1 MATKGRPNVKLI
13 IAANVA
19 ALMKHHKQDAPAAAK
34 HLKMQP
40 FQLKRILAGQ
50 HHARV
55 DTLQRI
61 ADGYN
66 VEPYQLLMLNL
77 NPKNPQVPRVLTPEE
92 ERLYRALEAAMKVL
106 PPLAA
111 Q

>member
-1 MATKGRPNVKLI
+1 MKQI

-19 ALMKHHKQDAPAAAK
+19 ALMKHHKQDAPTAAK

-77 NPKNPQVPRVLTPEE
+77 NPKSPQVPRVLTPEE
-92 ERLYRALEAAMKVL
+92 ERLYKVLEDAMKAM
-106 PPLAA
+106 PPITA